1 MDEPAPPW
9 RSPPVWRALLW
20 LARFLCVGVCRL
32 RVTGDVPAGRR
43 QGPLL
48 LAANHIGAFDPVVL
62 AAACARIGVA
72 PRIMAT
78 GGLFRAPL
86 FGTLMRR
93 SGHVRVDRREAHV
106 VDALETG
113 RAALAERAVLL
124 AYPEGRITLDPAMW
138 PERGKTGLARLA
150 METGTPV
157 VPVAQWG
164 AHLVLPW
171 GAPRGSLRR
180 IGWSVLHR
188 PVVRVH
194 FGSPVDLADLS
205 PTLPTTE
212 LGAATTGAAAGP
224 ASGAATTVGG
234 NAIVRLRATGNGRLA
249 VGVASAK
256 AVRVATD
263 RIIEALAVELESL
276 RPGEPRL
283 PAWLDPARPVSTAR
297 SFRRPPPSRVTVGA
311 PGRLG
316 EPGTEG

>member
-9 RSPPVWRALLW
+9 CPPPVWRALLW
-20 LARFLCVGVCRL
+20 LARFLCCGLCRL
-32 RVTGDVPAGRR
+32 RVTGDVPADRR

-48 LAANHIGAFDPVVL
+48 LAANHVGAFDPVVL
-62 AAACARIGVA
+62 SAACARIGVA

-78 GGLFRAPL
+78 GGLFRAPV

-106 VDALETG
+106 IDALETG

-150 METGTPV
+150 IETGTPV

-188 PVVRVH
+188 PVIRVH
-194 FGSPVDLADLS
+194 FGPPVDLADLS
-205 PTLPTTE
+205 PMP
-212 LGAATTGAAAGP
+212 AGP
-224 ASGAATTVGG
+224 AVAPSGDAGG
-234 NAIVRLRATGNGRLA
+234 DALAMVRLRATGNGRLA

-263 RIIEALAVELESL
+263 RIIAALAAELGPL
-276 RPGEPRL
+276 RLGEPRL
-283 PAWLDPARPVSTAR
+283 PAWIDPARPVSSAR
-297 SFRRPPPSRVTVGA
+297 THRRPLA
-311 PGRLG
+311 
-316 EPGTEG
+316 